1 MSEQSKKQ
9 SFLGGAAI
17 LAGAVAV
24 VKVIGALYKLPL
36 NNILGDVG
44 KTYFQTAYEIYN
56 VLLTVSTA
64 GLGFARQV
72 GKELFLAA
80 DSFHVGSVRGS
91 GESAGVGLTRPWS
104 GAVSCRS
111 GAAVMTPR
119 S

>member
-17 LAGAVAV
+17 LAAAVAV

-56 VLLTVSTA
+56 VLLTISTA
-64 GLGFARQV
+64 GLPLAISKLASLSQAR
-72 GKELFLAA
+72 GREN
-80 DSFHVGSVRGS
+80 
-91 GESAGVGLTRPWS
+91 
-104 GAVSCRS
+104 
-111 GAAVMTPR
+111 
-119 S
+119 